1 MIEQIKLDEIRNKII
16 NSIFYSL
23 LFFIPIAVI
32 AMIIRT
38 TVTGWMISNTVNVIL
53 VTILYIAALK
63 RYDIDVKI
71 KSYLFILTLIL
82 VGVNIFLQNGL
93 LSFGPIYFIT
103 AISLSI
109 ILLDKREKIKIM
121 ILVFISTLIIGSYV
135 VFFNIIPQYN
145 VLEYMTSPKAWIS
158 TIVNISILVGML
170 YFAFNQYNKEL
181 IQLLKD
187 RDIAEKKLLQQS
199 KNALTG
205 QMVSNIAHQ
214 WRQPMNNIGL
224 IVQHLEYANHHIKN
238 NKQTIESGLDDILK
252 TIEYMTNTIESFR
265 GFSKE
270 NSSKVFFDIASTF
283 EDCFKIIDSR
293 ISANQIVVT
302 KNLNADGTHLEG
314 DRNRFLQIL
323 LNIVNNSIDSLIEVN
338 DKEKSIII
346 STSIKENII
355 EILIEDNGFGIKEEK
370 LDLIFEPFY
379 STKHDLL
386 GTGLGLHITKEIVEN
401 DFNGTIEAFNNSY
414 GGASF
419 LIRVPLLDINE
430 EIQIENLNN

>member
-71 KSYLFILTLIL
+71 KSYLFILTVIL

-103 AISLSI
+103 AIGLSI

-135 VFFNIIPQYN
+135 VFFNIILQYN

-181 IQLLKD
+181 IQLLIEKD
-187 RDIAEKKLLQQS
+187 MAEKQLLQQS
-199 KNALTG
+199 KNALIG

-238 NKQTIESGLDDILK
+238 NKQAIDSGLDDILQ

-302 KNLNADGTHLEG
+302 KNLNTDGTHLEG
-314 DRNRFLQIL
+314 HRNRFLQIL

-401 DFNGTIEAFNNSY
+401 DFNGTIEVFNNSY
-414 GGASF
+414 RGASF
-419 LIRVPLLDINE
+419 LIQIPLLANNE
-430 EIQIENLNN
+430 ELVY